1 MAKKKAPSQQVNID
15 AVDPDKLKSEGPLN
29 YEMICKL
36 VGELYLE
43 SYRRTSSVEAQARSL
58 VDRLNKELDVL
69 HSENKTLK
77 EQLEE
82 TKSGSQRT

>member
-36 VGELYLE
+36 MGELYLE
-43 SYRRTSSVEAQARSL
+43 SYRRTSSVEDHARSL
-58 VDRLNKELDVL
+58 VDRLYQEMVALR
-69 HSENKTLK
+69 SENRKLR

-82 TKSGSQRT
+82 AKSGPE

>member
-1 MAKKKAPSQQVNID
+1 MAKKKVPTQKIDVD

-43 SYRRTSSVEAQARSL
+43 SYRRTSSVEEQAHSL
-58 VDRLNKELDVL
+58 IDRLNKELDVL
-69 HSENKTLK
+69 HVENRTLK
-77 EQLEE
+77 ETLEGIQ
-82 TKSGSQRT
+82 SGSQ

>member
-1 MAKKKAPSQQVNID
+1 MAKKKMPTQKINVD

-43 SYRRTSSVEAQARSL
+43 SYRRTSSVEEQAHSL
-58 VDRLNKELDVL
+58 IDRLNKELDVL
-69 HSENKTLK
+69 HVENRTLK
-77 EQLEE
+77 ETLEGIQ
-82 TKSGSQRT
+82 SGSQ

>member
-36 VGELYLE
+36 MGELYLE
-43 SYRRTSSVEAQARSL
+43 SYRRTSSVEDHARSL
-58 VDRLNKELDVL
+58 VDRLNQEMDALR
-69 HSENKTLK
+69 SENRKLR

-82 TKSGSQRT
+82 AKSGPE

>member
-1 MAKKKAPSQQVNID
+1 MAKKKMPTQKIDVD

-43 SYRRTSSVEAQARSL
+43 SYRRTSSVEEQAHSL
-58 VDRLNKELDVL
+58 IDRLNKELDVL
-69 HSENKTLK
+69 HVENRTLK
-77 EQLEE
+77 ETLEGIQ
-82 TKSGSQRT
+82 SGSQ

>member
-1 MAKKKAPSQQVNID
+1 MAKKKMPPQKIDVD

-43 SYRRTSSVEAQARSL
+43 SYRRTSSVEDHARSL
-58 VDRLNKELDVL
+58 IDRLNKELEVL
-69 HSENKTLK
+69 HGENRTLK
-77 EQLEE
+77 EKLEE
-82 TKSGSQRT
+82 AQSGSQ